1 MNVKIINAATFEQV
15 DALIKKGK
23 ISELP
28 SIQQGWR
35 FNFDKEIKKLK
46 YAVGYLLVTEET
58 PNVIEGCMIFQL
70 INKKEPYMAFVEIAL
85 IIKLI
90 KKDMT
95 MWRAV

>member
-35 FNFDKEIKKLK
+35 FNFDKEIKEIKIRSRIPFSDRRD
-46 YAVGYLLVTEET
+46 TEC
-58 PNVIEGCMIFQL
+58 NRGLHDISV
-70 INKKEPYMAFVEIAL
+70 
-85 IIKLI
+85 
-90 KKDMT
+90 D
-95 MWRAV
+95 